1 MPAKRPPR
9 IPVLIVDEHR
19 ALAEALAFAI
29 EKEGD
34 FDTNVVSSHEMP
46 EIAGSDNPG
55 VVLVALDPSDGAPL
69 IRRIKERQPNS
80 RVVVLSS
87 KDDDLTR
94 AKAVEAGAVGY
105 ITKLTPLEELPELL
119 RRASRGE
126 SLLEDEEA
134 ERLLRY
140 LRHRRH
146 QESTERQRANRLTP
160 RQIEIL
166 QLMADGVPV
175 QEIARQLHMSP
186 YTLRTHVQNILT
198 RLGVHTK
205 LEALAVAIRH
215 GKISTRV

>member
-1 MPAKRPPR
+1 MAAKRLAR

-19 ALAEALAFAI
+19 ALAEALALAI
-29 EKEGD
+29 EKAGEFTTD
-34 FDTNVVSSHEMP
+34 VASAHDVIDLTNP
-46 EIAGSDNPG
+46 DRPA
-55 VVLVALDPSDGAPL
+55 VVLVALDRADGASL

-87 KDDDLTR
+87 SDDDLTR

-105 ITKLTPLEELPELL
+105 VTKATSLEELPDLL
-119 RRASRGE
+119 RRAARGE
-126 SLLEDEEA
+126 SLLEDDEA

-166 QLMADGVPV
+166 QMMADGVPV
-175 QEIARQLHMSP
+175 QEIAKQLHMSP

>member
-1 MPAKRPPR
+1 M
-9 IPVLIVDEHR
+9 
-19 ALAEALAFAI
+19 
-29 EKEGD
+29 
-34 FDTNVVSSHEMP
+34 
-46 EIAGSDNPG
+46 
-55 VVLVALDPSDGAPL
+55 
-69 IRRIKERQPNS
+69 
-80 RVVVLSS
+80 
-87 KDDDLTR
+87 
-94 AKAVEAGAVGY
+94 EAGAVGY
-105 ITKLTPLEELPELL
+105 LTKITSLEELPELL

-166 QLMADGVPV
+166 QHMADGVPV
-175 QEIARQLHMSP
+175 QEIAKQLNMSP

-215 GKISTRV
+215 GKISTRG